1 MTAAPHSI
9 EFGHIRLFVAASEH
23 GSFRRAA
30 VALGIA
36 QSSVSRRI
44 RDLED
49 EIGASLFIRQSKGVE
64 LTLAGQRFLDHSRE
78 ALNQI
83 GAGTEV
89 VSAIGRGEIGRISV
103 GLSSPISHFLS
114 TLIRTFGA
122 RHDGVR
128 ITFAEGDIDMQLMA
142 ISQLRMDV
150 AFVPHIGEWQG
161 CDTAPLWSERLFL
174 ALPKRHPLSG
184 KDEVQWSDLERD
196 ALLVS
201 EAGPFNGGHEH
212 LVRLK
217 SEFGDH
223 FEIQEHKLSPQSL
236 LPLVALGLGVTLV
249 CETRATASYPGLV
262 FRPITGES
270 ISFGAVWSPRND
282 NPALRRLLSLART
295 LSNAIAP

>member
-1 MTAAPHSI
+1 MTKSFPSI
-9 EFGHIRLFVAASEH
+9 VIGDIRYFVAASEH
-23 GSFRRAA
+23 GSFRQAA
-30 VALGIA
+30 AALGVN
-36 QSSVSRRI
+36 QSAVSRRI

-83 GAGTEV
+83 GAGAEV

-114 TLIRTFGA
+114 RLIRTFGA

-150 AFVPHIGEWQG
+150 AFVPNIEEWQG

-174 ALPKRHPLSG
+174 ALPERHHLSG
-184 KDEVQWSDLERD
+184 KSELQWSDLERN

-201 EAGPFNGGHEH
+201 EQGPFSGKHER

-217 SEFGDH
+217 SEFGNRL
-223 FEIQEHKLSPQSL
+223 EIQEHKVSPQSL

-249 CETRATASYPGLV
+249 CETRAKASFPELV
-262 FRPITGES
+262 FRPIVGER
-270 ISFGAVWSPRND
+270 ISFGAAWSPRND
-282 NPALRRLLSLART
+282 NPALRRFLSAARM
-295 LSNAIAP
+295 LSRSAAS